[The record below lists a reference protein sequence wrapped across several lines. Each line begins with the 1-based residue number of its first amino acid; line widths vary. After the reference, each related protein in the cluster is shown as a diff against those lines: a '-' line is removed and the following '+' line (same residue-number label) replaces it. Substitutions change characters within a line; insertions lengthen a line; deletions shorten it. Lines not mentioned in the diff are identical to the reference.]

1 MPLSLNE
8 KLCAAGAGCP
18 CPTEKVRLE
27 APTCSEHGGSTVNVT
42 EIVCEFPCTG
52 VLDPS
57 VAVIVISVVYV
68 LAVNPA
74 ILALTVI
81 GVD

>member
-1 MPLSLNE
+1 LPLSLNE
-8 KLCAAGAGCP
+8 KLCAGGAGCP

-27 APTCSEHGGSTVNVT
+27 APTCNEHGGSTVNVT
-42 EIVCEFPCTG
+42 EIVCVFPCTA

-81 GVD
+81 EVD